1 MLLRISSVCAIFLA
15 AAFCQPPPH
24 IMQSKRAASDVAP
37 ESDPNSAFWRTAPAV
52 FADRDSFGNL
62 VPGHRTE
69 VRSRWTTDNLYLLF
83 ICPYQQLNLK
93 PDPSTDTETDRL
105 WNWDVAEA
113 FIGSDFQN
121 IRQYKEFEVSP
132 QGEWVDLDIDLDK
145 PHHEGGWT
153 WNSGFVVSARIDPE
167 KKIWYACMRIP
178 YKSIDTRKAEPGNKL
193 RINLYR
199 SQGPKA
205 QHAAIAWQ
213 PTHKATFHAP
223 EAFGVLDLVK

>member
-1 MLLRISSVCAIFLA
+1 MMIRTVLA
-15 AAFCQPPPH
+15 FAVLVTTGFCYQPAH
-24 IMQSKRAASDVAP
+24 IMQSKRASADVAP
-37 ESDPNSAFWRTAPAV
+37 DTDPNSAFWRGAPAV
-52 FADRDSFGNL
+52 FADRDSFGHV

-83 ICPYQQLNLK
+83 ICPYQHLNLK
-93 PDPSTDTETDRL
+93 PDPRTDVETNQL

-132 QGEWVDLDIDLDK
+132 QGEWVDLDIDLTK

-153 WNSGFVVSARIDPE
+153 WNSGFTVASRIDPQE
-167 KKIWYACMRIP
+167 KIWYACMRIP
-178 YKSIDTRKAEPGNKL
+178 YKSIDTRPAAPGNTL

-223 EAFGVLDLVK
+223 EAFGTLELH

>member
-1 MLLRISSVCAIFLA
+1 MIFRLLSLCAIFIA
-15 AAFCQPPPH
+15 AAFCYQPPH
-24 IMQSKRAASDVAP
+24 MMQSKRAAADVAP
-37 ESDPNSAFWRTAPAV
+37 DTDPDSAFWRGAPAV
-52 FADRDSFGNL
+52 FADRDSFGNT

-69 VRSRWTTDNLYLLF
+69 IRSRWTTRNLYLLF
-83 ICPYQQLNLK
+83 ICPYQHLNLK
-93 PDPSTDTETDRL
+93 PDPRTDIETNKL

-153 WNSGFVVSARIDPE
+153 WNSGFTVAARIDP
-167 KKIWYACMRIP
+167 KRKIWYACMRIP
-178 YKSIDTRKAEPGNKL
+178 YKAIDTRPAAPGNTL

-199 SQGPKA
+199 SQGPPG

-223 EAFGVLDLVK
+223 EAFGTLELVK